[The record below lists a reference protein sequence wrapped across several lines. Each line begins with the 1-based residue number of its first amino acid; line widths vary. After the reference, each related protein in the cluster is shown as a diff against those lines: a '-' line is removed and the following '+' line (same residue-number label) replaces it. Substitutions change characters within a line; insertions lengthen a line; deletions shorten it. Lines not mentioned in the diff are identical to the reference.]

1 MSISKNITLLSDVK
15 PAFLHRHFLSFLTS
29 GCNPSLDT
37 DCNNVL
43 ARIEKYVTYLY
54 RQEQNC
60 MLSLLLLLLTER
72 KGGRKYKKGKK
83 KKDKT
88 NIDGPVSPA
97 AVVVYLYIS

>member
-60 MLSLLLLLLTER
+60 MLSLLLLTER